1 MREINPR
8 RLRLV
13 HGNSNYGVL
22 DGKEYIQ
29 KAIEALNDEVNAIVN
44 PAPPGV
50 WMVRPLNKSPQYR
63 WEAGTN
69 KQGKPL
75 VRSQKISL
83 AEASI
88 WERRRAGREK
98 KQKLE
103 AAIQRLEEI
112 LFDLQM

>member
-1 MREINPR
+1 MRLANP

-13 HGNSNYGVL
+13 HGNSVHRVL
-22 DGKEYIQ
+22 DGKDYIQ
-29 KAIEALNDEVNAIVN
+29 KAIGALNDEANAIVN
-44 PAPPGV
+44 PAPPGI

-63 WEAGTN
+63 WEVKDSKGQTR
-69 KQGKPL
+69 

-88 WERRRAGREK
+88 WERRRAGREQ

-103 AAIQRLEEI
+103 TAIQGLEEI
-112 LFDLQM
+112 LFSLQM